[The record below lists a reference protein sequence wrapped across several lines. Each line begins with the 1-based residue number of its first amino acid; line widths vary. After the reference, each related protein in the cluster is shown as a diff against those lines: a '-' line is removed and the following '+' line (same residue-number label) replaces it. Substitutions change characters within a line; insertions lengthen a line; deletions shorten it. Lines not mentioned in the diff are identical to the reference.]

1 MLRSTSY
8 GQVSLTKSHGSNFHN
23 RNPGIPGQIPGSN
36 VPSQSLT
43 VSLPLKIGLPKRKF
57 IFQPSIF
64 RGELLN
70 FGRAILL
77 PKRVMGFPVL
87 SVFKSFFWLLLRVC
101 HPDENMTYSSKMGC
115 LQNHDV
121 SFSIRPFIFS
131 IELQAD

>member
-8 GQVSLTKSHGSNFHN
+8 GQVSQKP
-23 RNPGIPGQIPGSN
+23 NPMDPIFTTETQEFLGPQIPGSN

-43 VSLPLKIGLPKRKF
+43 VSLPLKIGRPQKEIHLPT
-57 IFQPSIF
+57 
-64 RGELLN
+64 GELLN

-121 SFSIRPFIFS
+121 SFSIIPFIFS